1 MNLLNQKLAII
12 RRQKAIYRKKLNDET
27 NSKNQLIL
35 KGKIKALKDE
45 EQEILRTL
53 ND

>member
-12 RRQKAIYRKKLNDET
+12 RRQKAIYNKKLKDEL
-27 NSKNQLIL
+27 NAKQQLIL
-35 KGKIKALKDE
+35 KGKIQSLNE
-45 EQEILRTL
+45 EEEFILEQL